1 MLLELQPVK
10 PIEKSKPE
18 EKPAPVKAPAGEVSS
33 SLMGLFAQP
42 EKARHP
48 WSKEGEFNIAA
59 AYVNSNMGAG
69 PMGGFLGIRSGMP
82 RLPSFK
88 VGR

>member
-1 MLLELQPVK
+1 VPVK
-10 PIEKSKPE
+10 PAA
-18 EKPAPVKAPAGEVSS
+18 APPAGPGEVTP
-33 SLMGLFAQP
+33 SLQGLFAQP
-42 EKARHP
+42 DRVKHP

-88 VGR
+88 V

>member
-1 MLLELQPVK
+1 V
-10 PIEKSKPE
+10 EKSKVE
-18 EKPAPVKAPAGEVSS
+18 EKPVPVVGPGAEVNPSI
-33 SLMGLFAQP
+33 MGLFVQP
-42 EKARHP
+42 EKPKHP

-69 PMGGFLGIRSGMP
+69 GYGGLLGIRSGMP

-88 VGR
+88 VFRLLNLFLV